1 MSDLPR
7 RTLGSTGLEVTTLG
21 FGAMELR
28 GAADGPGLSDAQ
40 AGALLG
46 AVLDEGINFI
56 DTSIDYGRSEEL
68 IGRFISHRRS
78 EYVLASKC
86 GCVPGAPLGGEHVHT
101 AENIRA
107 GIEQSLRLLAT
118 DHLDLVQFHRSLA
131 REEFDAQG
139 ALSEALAMRDE
150 GKVRHVGVSGIL
162 PTLDEQIEMGV
173 FDAFQIPYSALQRE
187 HEDAIAR
194 ASAAGAGIIVRG
206 GVARGTPD
214 DWENRSYYMID
225 NDTMRA
231 RWERGQARRAAR
243 RLDAHRVPAALH
255 PLAPRSRHDD
265 RRHQQR
271 RAPAREHRDRRPRA
285 ASRRRAG
292 RGQAAP
298 RGLTARRAAG
308 TGARGRRGPAP
319 PRRASQPPRS
329 PAGPAAGARYAQMNA
344 GGGSPWSVTGTAA
357 ISSPSKSSRRTAYAT
372 RSRRS
377 SPWRCQPRRTP
388 SRT

>member
-1 MSDLPR
+1 MNDIPR
-7 RTLGSTGLEVTTLG
+7 RTLGRTDLEVTTLG

-28 GAADGPGLSDAQ
+28 GPPTGPELTDAE
-40 AGALLG
+40 AGRLLG

-86 GCVPGAPLGGEHVHT
+86 GCVPGAALGGDHVHT
-101 AENIRA
+101 AQNIRA

-118 DHLDLVQFHRSLA
+118 DHLDLVQFHRSLT
-131 REEFDAQG
+131 REEFDAEG

-194 ASAAGAGIIVRG
+194 ASAAGAGIVIRG

-214 DWENRSYYMID
+214 DWENRRYYMID
-225 NDTMRA
+225 NETMRA
-231 RWERGQARRAAR
+231 RWDRAKLDELLDGSSRTAFLLRFTLSHPDLDTTIVGTSSVEHLRENIATAALGPLPADVLAEAKR
-243 RLDAHRVPAALH
+243 RLDAV
-255 PLAPRSRHDD
+255 S
-265 RRHQQR
+265 
-271 RAPAREHRDRRPRA
+271 
-285 ASRRRAG
+285 
-292 RGQAAP
+292 
-298 RGLTARRAAG
+298 
-308 TGARGRRGPAP
+308 
-319 PRRASQPPRS
+319 
-329 PAGPAAGARYAQMNA
+329 
-344 GGGSPWSVTGTAA
+344 
-357 ISSPSKSSRRTAYAT
+357 
-372 RSRRS
+372 
-377 SPWRCQPRRTP
+377 
-388 SRT
+388 